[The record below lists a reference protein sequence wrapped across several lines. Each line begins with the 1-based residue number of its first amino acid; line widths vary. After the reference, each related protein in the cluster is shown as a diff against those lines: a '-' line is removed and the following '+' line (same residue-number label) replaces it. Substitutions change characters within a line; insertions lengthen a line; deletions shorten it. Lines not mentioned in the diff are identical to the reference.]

1 VRKLLILPFLLATLF
16 LASWPLWSAAQLR
29 AVIKARDLG
38 GIESR
43 VDWPSLR
50 ENLTRSLGRHLKES
64 PDDGIVSALKR
75 TLGPIVAGQMVDLA
89 VTPRTLALVLATLG
103 TKTGSE
109 TAEKDDED
117 FVSDQLSPRRVRWAF
132 FETPTRYRI
141 EAVARNDPTQ
151 RLVFILALQGASWK
165 LVDVYY
171 RSSTE
176 RTPRRPLHPPNPSRQ
191 PRQRNDLLNV
201 HDRHD
206 DHRHNDD
213 RLLGA

>member
-1 VRKLLILPFLLATLF
+1 MSRAFGLIVVTGIAKENVAMQNGALTISVVGNNKLRYEALRSVHA
-16 LASWPLWSAAQLR
+16 ASLSDDGSSCAGFSDAEMLGSPHALTVGVIGTERVEHHAAAPGADR
-29 AVIKARDLG
+29 
-38 GIESR
+38 
-43 VDWPSLR
+43 
-50 ENLTRSLGRHLKES
+50 

-89 VTPRTLALVLATLG
+89 VTPQTLALVLATLG

-117 FVSDQLSPRRVRWAF
+117 FVSDQLSPRSVRWAF

-171 RSSTE
+171 RSPT
-176 RTPRRPLHPPNPSRQ
+176 
-191 PRQRNDLLNV
+191 
-201 HDRHD
+201 
-206 DHRHNDD
+206 
-213 RLLGA
+213 

>member
-29 AVIKARDLG
+29 AAIKARDLG

-141 EAVARNDPTQ
+141 EAVAKNDPTQ

-171 RSSTE
+171 RSPT
-176 RTPRRPLHPPNPSRQ
+176 
-191 PRQRNDLLNV
+191 
-201 HDRHD
+201 
-206 DHRHNDD
+206 
-213 RLLGA
+213 

>member
-29 AVIKARDLG
+29 AAIKARDLG

-64 PDDGIVSALKR
+64 SDGGIVSALKR

-141 EAVARNDPTQ
+141 EAIARNDPTQ

-171 RSSTE
+171 RSPT
-176 RTPRRPLHPPNPSRQ
+176 
-191 PRQRNDLLNV
+191 
-201 HDRHD
+201 
-206 DHRHNDD
+206 
-213 RLLGA
+213 